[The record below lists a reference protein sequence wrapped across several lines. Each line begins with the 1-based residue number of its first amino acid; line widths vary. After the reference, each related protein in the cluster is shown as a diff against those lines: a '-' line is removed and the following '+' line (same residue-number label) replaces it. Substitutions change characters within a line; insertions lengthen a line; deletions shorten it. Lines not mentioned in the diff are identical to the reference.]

1 MQTKRA
7 RAEKRACAPIVRRH
21 AGRCGPEVSDRQFDR
36 RTRGTREREG
46 RKGSPMGHST
56 LTLKMGLGRPRGE
69 RDTPKPLSA
78 GDAGS
83 SSALSPPDD
92 VRAGL

>member
-1 MQTKRA
+1 
-7 RAEKRACAPIVRRH
+7 
-21 AGRCGPEVSDRQFDR
+21 
-36 RTRGTREREG
+36 
-46 RKGSPMGHST
+46 MGHST

-78 GDAGS
+78 GDAGR

-92 VRAGL
+92 VRAGLSKPSLPKEGLSLVWVGGKKQKQQEEELSGSLTPAGGATKW

>member
-1 MQTKRA
+1 
-7 RAEKRACAPIVRRH
+7 
-21 AGRCGPEVSDRQFDR
+21 
-36 RTRGTREREG
+36 
-46 RKGSPMGHST
+46 MGHST
-56 LTLKMGLGRPRGE
+56 LTLKMGLGWPRGG

-92 VRAGL
+92 VRAGLSKPSLPKEGLSLVWVGGKKQKQARGGAQWLADSCWWRCQMVIRLRP